1 MVVVERTTKERDE
14 REEEDEMTVA
24 MQKVLIDSFV
34 VPEESKA
41 TFLERARRVQSFL
54 RTVPGFV
61 EGFLHEKTEGEG
73 RFNVVT
79 TAVWENETAF
89 ENAKKAAEEEFK
101 KAGFNPRETMKELKI
116 EVERAVYRRSP
127 Y

>member
-1 MVVVERTTKERDE
+1 VVVERTQKERMSGD
-14 REEEDEMTVA
+14 A
-24 MQKVLIDSFV
+24 MQKVLIDTFV

-41 TFLERARRVQSFL
+41 IFLERSRQVQAFL
-54 RTVPGFV
+54 RTLPGFV
-61 EGFLHEKTEGEG
+61 EGFLHEKVGGNG

-79 TAVWENETAF
+79 TAVWESEAAY
-89 ENAKKAAEEEFK
+89 ENARKVTAEEFQRT
-101 KAGFNPRETMKELKI
+101 GLNPQETIKRLKV